1 MKFRQS
7 AVESG
12 GLRRSTEKAEASIV
26 SGVTRSGRRVQ
37 PMTWVGIVLLVLLV
51 TADAVIWFSRSNDD
65 ASAASSLDSA
75 GTRGD
80 ARRAADS
87 PHEPPSAEPGNY
99 VRSRVTADGRL
110 VTDHYVVTA
119 EPVTSVQTKIRPT
132 AHSDFSPTVD
142 QLKVFAD
149 GDRVSTAP
157 LPNTRAPSRIRLGE
171 PSTVIHLQ
179 YKTSG
184 GVVLSAPSSSGR
196 ALALVNPVK
205 VMADAPAGRQ
215 VIEVDG
221 QVLSLSCAPGQRV
234 AQPCGKSGSGNGWKV
249 EPNGD
254 KSAVL
259 AQVNLPS

>member
-7 AVESG
+7 AAESG

-26 SGVTRSGRRVQ
+26 SGVTRGGRRVQ

-65 ASAASSLDSA
+65 ASAASSDLE
-75 GTRGD
+75 TTPGD
-80 ARRAADS
+80 VRRAADS

-179 YKTSG
+179 YETSG

-234 AQPCGKSGSGNGWKV
+234 AQPCGKSGGGDGWKV

-259 AQVNLPS
+259 AQVDTPS